1 MIFSSKEDGILLKK
15 LKWWISYFKA
25 AGAGA
30 GAGEKNTQSRSK
42 TDRLRNT
49 GPVGKKVEIIP
60 ATVHKVNTKL
70 EEHFLP

>member
-1 MIFSSKEDGILLKK
+1 MIFSSKADGILLKK

-30 GAGEKNTQSRSK
+30 GEKNTQSRSNK
-42 TDRLRNT
+42 DRLRNT